1 MAVATFSE
9 TASMLK
15 KLCTIFSAIAVCA
28 TLSSAPASAIPAA
41 DKGFS
46 GVADYYADYYHGKRT
61 ASGARH
67 DKTKLMAAH
76 RTLPFGTKVR
86 VVNRKTK
93 KECVVVIN
101 DRGPFTPN
109 RVIDVSYAAAQELGI
124 VAGKNRMV
132 DCSIIE
138 QD

>member
-1 MAVATFSE
+1 MFKR
-9 TASMLK
+9 LG
-15 KLCTIFSAIAVCA
+15 TIFSAAAICA
-28 TLSSAPASAIPAA
+28 TLSTATAFAVPA

-46 GVADYYADYYHGKRT
+46 GVADYYAEYYHGKKT
-61 ASGARH
+61 ASGALH

-93 KECVVVIN
+93 KQCIVIIN

-124 VAGKNRMV
+124 VSGKNRIV
-132 DCSIIE
+132 DCSVVE
-138 QD
+138 ED

>member
-1 MAVATFSE
+1 MQ
-9 TASMLK
+9 K
-15 KLCTIFSAIAVCA
+15 KLGTIFSVIVLCANLALPMQSSIA
-28 TLSSAPASAIPAA
+28 LEERN
-41 DKGFS
+41 KGFS

-61 ASGARH
+61 ASGALH

-86 VVNRKTK
+86 IVNRKTK
-93 KECVVVIN
+93 KSCVVVIN

-109 RVIDVSYAAAQELGI
+109 RVIDVSYAAAKELGI

-132 DCSIIE
+132 DCSIVTE
-138 QD
+138 TD